1 MPMELIES
9 NKTNCVSQDLIK
21 MKMDT
26 SNKQIK
32 HSIASDTWG
41 VGGIIESGLI
51 KNLPLHS
58 I

>member
-9 NKTNCVSQDLIK
+9 NKTNFVSQDLIK

-32 HSIASDTWG
+32 HSIASDTG
-41 VGGIIESGLI
+41 RVGGIIESGLI
-51 KNLPLHS
+51 KKFYLC
-58 I
+58 IV